1 MSYLA
6 LYRKYRPQ
14 TFEEVVG
21 QEYVTKILKNTIER
35 NMTSHAYLFSG
46 PRGTGKTTI
55 AKLIAK
61 LLNCENPIN
70 DKPCEKC
77 PSCTAFNEKNHPD
90 IIEMDAASNNGVDEI
105 REIRDKV
112 TLMPSIS
119 KYKVY
124 IIDEVHMLSIGAFN
138 ALLKT
143 LEEPPQHVIFILATT
158 ELYKVPATII
168 SRCQCF
174 NFEKISEEDIVKKLK
189 YIVEKENINVE
200 EEVLHLI
207 AKYSDGGLRDAI
219 NLLDKLVCCS
229 DNITVD
235 DFYEIKGIVKE
246 EELFDIVNA
255 LINGNTKDALRR
267 LDYLSKKGK
276 NLILFSTELIEYLK
290 NMLISNNTY
299 ELDKDKIF
307 EMIDILNNT
316 VNNMKNSSYQKVL
329 LEVAFLKI
337 ENLLGSIKKDEV
349 VEENV
354 QMKVEQQKP
363 KEKVKEDNK
372 DINKITL
379 QEKETEINKI
389 NKQTFD
395 INKIRINNALALA
408 NKNLLEDLKI
418 CWINLSDYLYNKEFG
433 SVVSFLIDGNVRVV
447 GEKDV
452 IISFKYDSTLEN
464 ALLNISKIESLL
476 YLIVNKNYK
485 VSFVLDDEWE
495 QIKNKFI
502 LDKKNGITYTYKEE
516 NMLEKPQESEKYDK
530 IESKEAPES
539 LKDAV
544 DLFGQDFVEIQ

>member
-21 QEYVTKILKNTIER
+21 QQYVTKVLKNTIDR

-61 LLNCENPIN
+61 LLNCESPIN
-70 DKPCEKC
+70 DIPCEKC
-77 PSCTAFNEKNHPD
+77 PSCIAFNEKNHPD

-189 YIVEKENINVE
+189 YIVEKENIKVE
-200 EEVLHLI
+200 EEVLNLI

-219 NLLDKLVCCS
+219 NLLDKLACCS
-229 DNITVD
+229 TNITID

-246 EELFDIVNA
+246 EELFDIVSA
-255 LINGNTKDALRR
+255 LVNGNTKEALEK
-267 LDYLSKKGK
+267 LDYLGKKGK
-276 NLILFSTELIEYLK
+276 NLILFATELIEYLK

-299 ELDKDKIF
+299 GLDKDKIF
-307 EMIDILNNT
+307 EMIDILNDT
-316 VNNMKNSSYQKVL
+316 VNNMKNSCYQKVL
-329 LEVAFLKI
+329 LEVAFLKV
-337 ENLLGSIKKDEV
+337 ENLLKNIEIVDNEEKAVKK
-349 VEENV
+349 EEL
-354 QMKVEQQKP
+354 QEKP
-363 KEKVKEDNK
+363 KEKQKED
-372 DINKITL
+372 INNNV
-379 QEKETEINKI
+379 EKENEIEANKSNEQI
-389 NKQTFD
+389 FE

-418 CWINLSDYLYNKEFG
+418 CWVNLSDYLYNKEFG

-464 ALLNISKIESLL
+464 ALLNISKIESLI

-485 VSFVLDDEWE
+485 VSVVLDDEWE

-516 NMLEKPQESEKYDK
+516 FVLEKTQENEKYDK

>member
-21 QEYVTKILKNTIER
+21 QQYVTKILKNTIDR

-61 LLNCENPIN
+61 LLNCESPIN
-70 DKPCEKC
+70 DIPCEKC
-77 PSCTAFNEKNHPD
+77 PSCIAFNEKNHPD

-189 YIVEKENINVE
+189 YIVEKENIKVE
-200 EEVLHLI
+200 EEVLNLI

-219 NLLDKLVCCS
+219 NLLDKLACCS
-229 DNITVD
+229 TNITID

-246 EELFDIVNA
+246 EELFDIVSA
-255 LINGNTKDALRR
+255 LVNGNTKEALEK
-267 LDYLSKKGK
+267 LDYLGKKGK
-276 NLILFSTELIEYLK
+276 NLILFATELIEYLK

-299 ELDKDKIF
+299 GLDKDKIF
-307 EMIDILNNT
+307 EMIDILNDT
-316 VNNMKNSSYQKVL
+316 VNNMKNSCYQKVL
-329 LEVAFLKI
+329 LEVAFLKV
-337 ENLLGSIKKDEV
+337 ENLLKNIEIVDNEEKAVKK
-349 VEENV
+349 EEL
-354 QMKVEQQKP
+354 QEKP
-363 KEKVKEDNK
+363 KEKQKED
-372 DINKITL
+372 INNNV
-379 QEKETEINKI
+379 EKENEIEANKSNEQI
-389 NKQTFD
+389 FE

-418 CWINLSDYLYNKEFG
+418 CWVNLSDYLYNKEFG

-464 ALLNISKIESLL
+464 ALLNISKIESLI

-485 VSFVLDDEWE
+485 VSVVLDDEWE

-516 NMLEKPQESEKYDK
+516 FMLEKIQENEKYDK

>member
-21 QEYVTKILKNTIER
+21 QQYVTKILKNTIDR

-61 LLNCENPIN
+61 LLNCESPIN
-70 DKPCEKC
+70 DIPCEKC
-77 PSCTAFNEKNHPD
+77 PSCIAFNEKNHPD

-189 YIVEKENINVE
+189 YIVEKENIKVE
-200 EEVLHLI
+200 EEVLKLI

-219 NLLDKLVCCS
+219 NLLDKLACCS
-229 DNITVD
+229 TNITID

-246 EELFDIVNA
+246 EELFDIVSA
-255 LINGNTKDALRR
+255 LVNGNTKEALEK
-267 LDYLSKKGK
+267 LDYLGKKGK
-276 NLILFSTELIEYLK
+276 NLILFATELIEYLK

-299 ELDKDKIF
+299 GLDKDKIF
-307 EMIDILNNT
+307 EMIDILNDT
-316 VNNMKNSSYQKVL
+316 VNNMKNSCYQKVL
-329 LEVAFLKI
+329 LEVAFLKV
-337 ENLLGSIKKDEV
+337 ENLLKNIEIVDNEEKAVKK
-349 VEENV
+349 EELQV
-354 QMKVEQQKP
+354 KP
-363 KEKVKEDNK
+363 KEKQKED
-372 DINKITL
+372 INNNV
-379 QEKETEINKI
+379 EKENEIEANKSNEQI
-389 NKQTFD
+389 FE

-418 CWINLSDYLYNKEFG
+418 CWVNLSDYLYNKEFG

-464 ALLNISKIESLL
+464 ALLNISKIESLI

-485 VSFVLDDEWE
+485 VSVVLDDEWE

-516 NMLEKPQESEKYDK
+516 FVLEKTQENEKYDK
-530 IESKEAPES
+530 IENKEAPES

>member
-21 QEYVTKILKNTIER
+21 QQYVTKILKNTIDR

-61 LLNCENPIN
+61 LLNCESPIN
-70 DKPCEKC
+70 DIPCEKC
-77 PSCTAFNEKNHPD
+77 PSCIAFNEKNHPD

-189 YIVEKENINVE
+189 YIVEKENIKVE
-200 EEVLHLI
+200 EEVLKLI

-219 NLLDKLVCCS
+219 NLLDKLACCS
-229 DNITVD
+229 TNITID

-246 EELFDIVNA
+246 EELFDIVSA
-255 LINGNTKDALRR
+255 LVNGNTKEALEK
-267 LDYLSKKGK
+267 LDYLGKKGK
-276 NLILFSTELIEYLK
+276 NLILFATELIEYLK

-299 ELDKDKIF
+299 GLDKDKIF
-307 EMIDILNNT
+307 EMIDILNDT
-316 VNNMKNSSYQKVL
+316 VNNMKNSCYQKVL
-329 LEVAFLKI
+329 LEVAFLKV
-337 ENLLGSIKKDEV
+337 ENLLKNIEIVDNEEKAVKK
-349 VEENV
+349 EEL
-354 QMKVEQQKP
+354 QEKP
-363 KEKVKEDNK
+363 KEKQKED
-372 DINKITL
+372 INNNV
-379 QEKETEINKI
+379 EKENEIEANKSNEQI
-389 NKQTFD
+389 FEL
-395 INKIRINNALALA
+395 NKIRINNALALA

-418 CWINLSDYLYNKEFG
+418 CWVNLSDYLYNKEFG

-464 ALLNISKIESLL
+464 ALLNISKIESLI

-485 VSFVLDDEWE
+485 VSVVLDDEWE

-516 NMLEKPQESEKYDK
+516 IVLEKTQENEKYDK
-530 IESKEAPES
+530 IENKEAPES

>member
-21 QEYVTKILKNTIER
+21 QQYVTKILKNTIDR

-61 LLNCENPIN
+61 LLNCESPIN
-70 DKPCEKC
+70 DIPCEKC
-77 PSCTAFNEKNHPD
+77 PSCIAFNEKNHPD

-189 YIVEKENINVE
+189 YIVEKENIKVE
-200 EEVLHLI
+200 EEVLNLI

-219 NLLDKLVCCS
+219 NLLDKLACCS
-229 DNITVD
+229 TNITID

-246 EELFDIVNA
+246 EELFDIVSA
-255 LINGNTKDALRR
+255 LVNGNTKGALEK
-267 LDYLSKKGK
+267 LDYLGKKGK
-276 NLILFSTELIEYLK
+276 NLILFATELIEYLK

-299 ELDKDKIF
+299 GLDKDKIF
-307 EMIDILNNT
+307 EMIDILNDT
-316 VNNMKNSSYQKVL
+316 VNNMKNSCYQKVL
-329 LEVAFLKI
+329 LEVAFLKV
-337 ENLLGSIKKDEV
+337 ENLLKNIEIVDNEEKAVKK
-349 VEENV
+349 EEL
-354 QMKVEQQKP
+354 QEKP
-363 KEKVKEDNK
+363 KEKQKED
-372 DINKITL
+372 INNNV
-379 QEKETEINKI
+379 EKENEIETNKSNEQI
-389 NKQTFD
+389 FE

-418 CWINLSDYLYNKEFG
+418 CWVNLSDYLYNKEFG

-464 ALLNISKIESLL
+464 ALLNISKIESLI

-485 VSFVLDDEWE
+485 VSVVLDDEWE

-516 NMLEKPQESEKYDK
+516 FVLEKTQENEKYDK

>member
-21 QEYVTKILKNTIER
+21 QQYVTKILKNTIDR

-61 LLNCENPIN
+61 LLNCESPIN
-70 DKPCEKC
+70 DIPCEKC
-77 PSCTAFNEKNHPD
+77 PSCIAFNEKNHPD

-189 YIVEKENINVE
+189 YIVEKENIKVE
-200 EEVLHLI
+200 EEVLNLI

-219 NLLDKLVCCS
+219 NLLDKLACCS
-229 DNITVD
+229 TNITID

-246 EELFDIVNA
+246 EELFDIVSA
-255 LINGNTKDALRR
+255 LVNGNTKEALEK
-267 LDYLSKKGK
+267 LDYLGKKGK
-276 NLILFSTELIEYLK
+276 NLILFATELIEYLK

-299 ELDKDKIF
+299 GLDKDKIF
-307 EMIDILNNT
+307 EMIDILNDT
-316 VNNMKNSSYQKVL
+316 VNNMKNSNYQKVL
-329 LEVAFLKI
+329 LEVAFLKV
-337 ENLLGSIKKDEV
+337 ENLLKNIEIVDNEEKAVKK
-349 VEENV
+349 EEL
-354 QMKVEQQKP
+354 QEKP
-363 KEKVKEDNK
+363 KEKQKED
-372 DINKITL
+372 INNNV
-379 QEKETEINKI
+379 EKENEIEANKSNEQI
-389 NKQTFD
+389 FE

-418 CWINLSDYLYNKEFG
+418 CWVNLSDYLYNKEFG

-464 ALLNISKIESLL
+464 ALLNISKIESLI

-485 VSFVLDDEWE
+485 VSVVLDDEWE

-516 NMLEKPQESEKYDK
+516 FMLEKIQENEKYDK

>member
-21 QEYVTKILKNTIER
+21 QQYVTKILKNTIDR

-61 LLNCENPIN
+61 LLNCESPIN
-70 DKPCEKC
+70 DIPCEKC
-77 PSCTAFNEKNHPD
+77 PSCIAFNEKNHPD

-189 YIVEKENINVE
+189 YIVEKENIKVE
-200 EEVLHLI
+200 EEVLKLI

-219 NLLDKLVCCS
+219 NLLDKLACCS
-229 DNITVD
+229 TNITID

-246 EELFDIVNA
+246 EELFDIVSA
-255 LINGNTKDALRR
+255 LVNGNTKEALEK
-267 LDYLSKKGK
+267 LDYLGKKGK
-276 NLILFSTELIEYLK
+276 NLILFATELIEYLK

-299 ELDKDKIF
+299 GLDKDKIF
-307 EMIDILNNT
+307 EMIDILNDT
-316 VNNMKNSSYQKVL
+316 VNNMKNSCYQKVL
-329 LEVAFLKI
+329 LEVAFLKV
-337 ENLLGSIKKDEV
+337 ENLLKNIEIVDNEEKAVKK
-349 VEENV
+349 EEL
-354 QMKVEQQKP
+354 QEKP
-363 KEKVKEDNK
+363 KEKQKED
-372 DINKITL
+372 INNNV
-379 QEKETEINKI
+379 EKENEIEANKSNEQI
-389 NKQTFD
+389 FE

-418 CWINLSDYLYNKEFG
+418 CWVNLSDYLYNKEFG

-464 ALLNISKIESLL
+464 ALLNISKIESLI

-485 VSFVLDDEWE
+485 VSVVLDDEWE

-502 LDKKNGITYTYKEE
+502 LDKKNGITYTYREE
-516 NMLEKPQESEKYDK
+516 IVLEKTQENEKYDK
-530 IESKEAPES
+530 IENKEAPES

>member
-21 QEYVTKILKNTIER
+21 QQYVTKILKNTIDR

-61 LLNCENPIN
+61 LLNCESPIN
-70 DKPCEKC
+70 DIPCEKC
-77 PSCTAFNEKNHPD
+77 PSCIAFNEKNHPD

-189 YIVEKENINVE
+189 YIVEKENIKVE
-200 EEVLHLI
+200 EEVLNLI

-219 NLLDKLVCCS
+219 NLLDKLACCS
-229 DNITVD
+229 TNITID

-246 EELFDIVNA
+246 EELFDIVSA
-255 LINGNTKDALRR
+255 LVNGNTKEALEK
-267 LDYLSKKGK
+267 LDYLGKKGK
-276 NLILFSTELIEYLK
+276 NLILFATELIEYLK

-299 ELDKDKIF
+299 GLDKDKIF
-307 EMIDILNNT
+307 EMIDILNDT
-316 VNNMKNSSYQKVL
+316 VNNMKNSCYQKVL
-329 LEVAFLKI
+329 LEVAFLKV
-337 ENLLGSIKKDEV
+337 ENLLKNIEIVDNEEKAVKK
-349 VEENV
+349 EEL
-354 QMKVEQQKP
+354 QEKP
-363 KEKVKEDNK
+363 KEKQKED
-372 DINKITL
+372 INNNV
-379 QEKETEINKI
+379 EKENEIEANKSNEQI
-389 NKQTFD
+389 FE

-418 CWINLSDYLYNKEFG
+418 CWVNLSDYLYNKEFG

-464 ALLNISKIESLL
+464 ALLNISKIESLI

-485 VSFVLDDEWE
+485 VSVVLDDEWE

-502 LDKKNGITYTYKEE
+502 LDKKNGITYTYKKEFV
-516 NMLEKPQESEKYDK
+516 LEKTQENEKYDK

>member
-21 QEYVTKILKNTIER
+21 QQYVTKILKNTIDR

-61 LLNCENPIN
+61 LLNCESPIN
-70 DKPCEKC
+70 DIPCEKC
-77 PSCTAFNEKNHPD
+77 PSCIAFNEKNHPD

-189 YIVEKENINVE
+189 YIVEKENIKVE
-200 EEVLHLI
+200 EKVLNLI

-219 NLLDKLVCCS
+219 NLLDKLACCS
-229 DNITVD
+229 TNITID

-246 EELFDIVNA
+246 EELFDIVSA
-255 LINGNTKDALRR
+255 LVNGNTKEALEK
-267 LDYLSKKGK
+267 LDYLGKKGK
-276 NLILFSTELIEYLK
+276 NLILFATELIEYLK

-299 ELDKDKIF
+299 GLDKDKIF
-307 EMIDILNNT
+307 EMIDILNDT
-316 VNNMKNSSYQKVL
+316 VNNMKNSCYQKVL
-329 LEVAFLKI
+329 LEVAFLKV
-337 ENLLGSIKKDEV
+337 ENLLKNIEIVDNEEKAVKKDELQ
-349 VEENV
+349 E
-354 QMKVEQQKP
+354 KP
-363 KEKVKEDNK
+363 KEKQKED
-372 DINKITL
+372 INNNV
-379 QEKETEINKI
+379 EKENEIETNKSNEQI
-389 NKQTFD
+389 FE

-418 CWINLSDYLYNKEFG
+418 CWVNLSDYLYNKEFG

-464 ALLNISKIESLL
+464 ALLNISKIESLI

-485 VSFVLDDEWE
+485 VSVVLDDEWE

-516 NMLEKPQESEKYDK
+516 FVLEKTQENEKYDK

>member
-21 QEYVTKILKNTIER
+21 QQYVTKILKNTIDR

-61 LLNCENPIN
+61 LLNCESPIN
-70 DKPCEKC
+70 DIPCEKC
-77 PSCTAFNEKNHPD
+77 PSCIAFNEKNHPD

-189 YIVEKENINVE
+189 YIVEKENIKVE
-200 EEVLHLI
+200 EEVLNLI

-219 NLLDKLVCCS
+219 NLLDKLACCS
-229 DNITVD
+229 TNITID

-246 EELFDIVNA
+246 EELFDIVSA
-255 LINGNTKDALRR
+255 LVNDNTKGALEK
-267 LDYLSKKGK
+267 LDYLGKKGK
-276 NLILFSTELIEYLK
+276 NLILFATELIEYLK

-299 ELDKDKIF
+299 GLDKDKIF
-307 EMIDILNNT
+307 EMIDILNDT
-316 VNNMKNSSYQKVL
+316 VNNMKNSCYQKVL
-329 LEVAFLKI
+329 LEVAFLKV
-337 ENLLGSIKKDEV
+337 ENLLKNIEIVDNEEKAVKK
-349 VEENV
+349 EEL
-354 QMKVEQQKP
+354 QEKP
-363 KEKVKEDNK
+363 KEKQKED
-372 DINKITL
+372 INNNV
-379 QEKETEINKI
+379 EKENEIEANKNNEQI
-389 NKQTFD
+389 FE

-418 CWINLSDYLYNKEFG
+418 CWVNLSDYLYNKEFG

-464 ALLNISKIESLL
+464 ALLNISKIESLI

-485 VSFVLDDEWE
+485 VSVVLDDEWE

-516 NMLEKPQESEKYDK
+516 FVLEKTQENEKYDK

>member
-21 QEYVTKILKNTIER
+21 QQYVTKILKNTIDR

-61 LLNCENPIN
+61 LLNCESPIN
-70 DKPCEKC
+70 DIPCEKC
-77 PSCTAFNEKNHPD
+77 PSCIAFNEKNHPD

-158 ELYKVPATII
+158 ELYKVPATIV

-189 YIVEKENINVE
+189 YIVEKENINIE

-219 NLLDKLVCCS
+219 NLLDKLACCS
-229 DNITVD
+229 TNITID

-246 EELFDIVNA
+246 EELFDIVSA
-255 LINGNTKDALRR
+255 LVNGNTKEALEK
-267 LDYLSKKGK
+267 LDYLGKKGK
-276 NLILFSTELIEYLK
+276 NLILFATELIEYLK

-299 ELDKDKIF
+299 GLDKDKIF
-307 EMIDILNNT
+307 EMIDILNDT

-329 LEVAFLKI
+329 LEVAFLKV
-337 ENLLGSIKKDEV
+337 ENLLKNIEMVDNGEKTVKK
-349 VEENV
+349 EEL
-354 QMKVEQQKP
+354 QEKP
-363 KEKVKEDNK
+363 KEKQKEDINNNVEK
-372 DINKITL
+372 ENEIETNKINE
-379 QEKETEINKI
+379 QIFEINKV
-389 NKQTFD
+389 
-395 INKIRINNALALA
+395 RINNALALA

-418 CWINLSDYLYNKEFG
+418 CWVNLSDYLYNKEFG

-464 ALLNISKIESLL
+464 ALLNISKIESLI

-485 VSFVLDDEWE
+485 VSVVLDDEWE

-516 NMLEKPQESEKYDK
+516 FVLEKTQENEKYDK

-544 DLFGQDFVEIQ
+544 DLFGQEFVEIQ

>member
-21 QEYVTKILKNTIER
+21 QQYVTKILKNTIDR

-61 LLNCENPIN
+61 LLNCESPIN
-70 DKPCEKC
+70 DIPCEKC
-77 PSCTAFNEKNHPD
+77 PSCIAFNEKNHPD

-189 YIVEKENINVE
+189 YIVEKENIKVE
-200 EEVLHLI
+200 EEVLNLI

-229 DNITVD
+229 TNITID

-246 EELFDIVNA
+246 EELFDIVSA
-255 LINGNTKDALRR
+255 LVNGNTKEALEK
-267 LDYLSKKGK
+267 LDYLGKKGK
-276 NLILFSTELIEYLK
+276 NLILFATELIEYLK

-299 ELDKDKIF
+299 GLDKDKIF
-307 EMIDILNNT
+307 EMIDILNDT
-316 VNNMKNSSYQKVL
+316 VNNMKNSCYQKVL
-329 LEVAFLKI
+329 LEVAFLKV
-337 ENLLGSIKKDEV
+337 ENLLKNIEIVDNEEKAVKK
-349 VEENV
+349 EEL
-354 QMKVEQQKP
+354 QEKP
-363 KEKVKEDNK
+363 KEKQKED
-372 DINKITL
+372 INNNV
-379 QEKETEINKI
+379 EKENEIEANKSNEQI
-389 NKQTFD
+389 FE

-418 CWINLSDYLYNKEFG
+418 CWVNLSDYLYNKEFG

-464 ALLNISKIESLL
+464 ALLNISKIESLI

-485 VSFVLDDEWE
+485 VSVVLDDEWE

-516 NMLEKPQESEKYDK
+516 FVLEKTQENEKYDK
-530 IESKEAPES
+530 IENKEAPES

>member
-21 QEYVTKILKNTIER
+21 QQYVTKILKNTIDR

-61 LLNCENPIN
+61 LLNCESPIN
-70 DKPCEKC
+70 DIPCEKC
-77 PSCTAFNEKNHPD
+77 PSCIAFNEKNHPD

-189 YIVEKENINVE
+189 YIVEKENIKVE
-200 EEVLHLI
+200 EEVLNLI

-219 NLLDKLVCCS
+219 NLLDKLTCCS
-229 DNITVD
+229 TNITID

-246 EELFDIVNA
+246 EELFDIVSA
-255 LINGNTKDALRR
+255 LVNGNTKEALEK
-267 LDYLSKKGK
+267 LDYLGKKGK
-276 NLILFSTELIEYLK
+276 NLILFATELIEYLK

-299 ELDKDKIF
+299 GLDKDKIF
-307 EMIDILNNT
+307 EMIDILNDT
-316 VNNMKNSSYQKVL
+316 VNNMKNSCYQKVL
-329 LEVAFLKI
+329 LEVAFLKV
-337 ENLLGSIKKDEV
+337 ENLLKNIEIVDNEEKAVKKEKLQ
-349 VEENV
+349 E
-354 QMKVEQQKP
+354 KP
-363 KEKVKEDNK
+363 KEKQKED
-372 DINKITL
+372 INNNV
-379 QEKETEINKI
+379 EKENEIEANKSNEQI
-389 NKQTFD
+389 FE

-418 CWINLSDYLYNKEFG
+418 CWVNLSDYLYNKEFG

-464 ALLNISKIESLL
+464 ALLNISKIESLI

-485 VSFVLDDEWE
+485 VSVVLDDEWE

-516 NMLEKPQESEKYDK
+516 FVLEKTQENEKYDK

>member
-21 QEYVTKILKNTIER
+21 QQYVTKILKNTIDR

-61 LLNCENPIN
+61 LLNCESPIN
-70 DKPCEKC
+70 DIPCEKC
-77 PSCTAFNEKNHPD
+77 PSCIAFNEKNHPD

-189 YIVEKENINVE
+189 YIVEKENIKVE
-200 EEVLHLI
+200 EEVLNLI

-219 NLLDKLVCCS
+219 NLLDKLACCS
-229 DNITVD
+229 TNITID
-235 DFYEIKGIVKE
+235 DFYEIKGTVKE
-246 EELFDIVNA
+246 EELFDIVSA
-255 LINGNTKDALRR
+255 LVNGNIKEALEK
-267 LDYLSKKGK
+267 LDYLGKKGK
-276 NLILFSTELIEYLK
+276 NLILFATELIEYLK

-299 ELDKDKIF
+299 GLDKDKIF
-307 EMIDILNNT
+307 EMIDILNDT
-316 VNNMKNSSYQKVL
+316 VNNMKNSCYQKVL
-329 LEVAFLKI
+329 LEVAFLKV
-337 ENLLGSIKKDEV
+337 ENLLKNIEIVDNEEKAVKK
-349 VEENV
+349 EEL
-354 QMKVEQQKP
+354 QEKP
-363 KEKVKEDNK
+363 KEKQKED
-372 DINKITL
+372 INNNV
-379 QEKETEINKI
+379 EKENEIEANKSNEQI
-389 NKQTFD
+389 FE

-418 CWINLSDYLYNKEFG
+418 CWVNLSDYLYNKEFG

-452 IISFKYDSTLEN
+452 IISFKYDSTLGN
-464 ALLNISKIESLL
+464 ALLNISKIESLI

-485 VSFVLDDEWE
+485 VSVVLDDEWE

-516 NMLEKPQESEKYDK
+516 FMLEKTQENEKYDK

>member
-21 QEYVTKILKNTIER
+21 QQYVTKILKNTIDR

-61 LLNCENPIN
+61 LLNCESPIN
-70 DKPCEKC
+70 DIPCEKC
-77 PSCTAFNEKNHPD
+77 PSCIAFNEKNHPD

-189 YIVEKENINVE
+189 YIVEKENIKVE
-200 EEVLHLI
+200 EEVLNLI

-219 NLLDKLVCCS
+219 NLLDKLACCS
-229 DNITVD
+229 TNITID

-246 EELFDIVNA
+246 EELFDIVSA
-255 LINGNTKDALRR
+255 LVNDNTKEALEK
-267 LDYLSKKGK
+267 LDYLGKKGK
-276 NLILFSTELIEYLK
+276 NLILFATELIEYLK

-299 ELDKDKIF
+299 GLDKDKIF
-307 EMIDILNNT
+307 EMIDILNDT
-316 VNNMKNSSYQKVL
+316 VNNMKNSCYQKVL
-329 LEVAFLKI
+329 LEVAFLKV
-337 ENLLGSIKKDEV
+337 ENLLKNIEIVDNEEKAVKKDELQ
-349 VEENV
+349 E
-354 QMKVEQQKP
+354 KP
-363 KEKVKEDNK
+363 KEKQKED
-372 DINKITL
+372 INNNV
-379 QEKETEINKI
+379 EKENEIEANKSNEQI
-389 NKQTFD
+389 FE

-418 CWINLSDYLYNKEFG
+418 CWVNLSDYLYNKEFG

-464 ALLNISKIESLL
+464 ALLNISKIESLI

-485 VSFVLDDEWE
+485 VSVVLDDEWE

-516 NMLEKPQESEKYDK
+516 FVLEKTQENEKYDK

>member
-21 QEYVTKILKNTIER
+21 QQYVTKILKNTIDR

-61 LLNCENPIN
+61 LLNCENPMN
-70 DKPCEKC
+70 DIPCEKC
-77 PSCTAFNEKNHPD
+77 PSCIAFNEKNHPD

-158 ELYKVPATII
+158 ELYKVPATIV

-189 YIVEKENINVE
+189 YIVEKENIKVE
-200 EEVLHLI
+200 EEVLNLI

-219 NLLDKLVCCS
+219 NLLDKLACCS
-229 DNITVD
+229 TNITID

-246 EELFDIVNA
+246 EELFDIVSA
-255 LINGNTKDALRR
+255 LVNGNTKEALEK
-267 LDYLSKKGK
+267 LDYLGKKGK
-276 NLILFSTELIEYLK
+276 NLILFATELIEYLK

-299 ELDKDKIF
+299 GLDKDKIF
-307 EMIDILNNT
+307 EMIDILNDT

-329 LEVAFLKI
+329 LEVAFLKV
-337 ENLLGSIKKDEV
+337 ENLLKNIEIVDNGEKTVKK
-349 VEENV
+349 EEL
-354 QMKVEQQKP
+354 QEKP
-363 KEKVKEDNK
+363 KEKQKED
-372 DINKITL
+372 INNSV
-379 QEKETEINKI
+379 EKENEIETNKI
-389 NKQTFD
+389 NEQIFE

-418 CWINLSDYLYNKEFG
+418 CWVNLSDYLYNKEFG

-464 ALLNISKIESLL
+464 ALLNISKIESLI

-485 VSFVLDDEWE
+485 VSVVLDDEWE

-516 NMLEKPQESEKYDK
+516 FVLEKTQENEKYDK
-530 IESKEAPES
+530 IESKEAQES

>member
-21 QEYVTKILKNTIER
+21 QQYVTKILKNTIDR

-61 LLNCENPIN
+61 LLNCESPIN
-70 DKPCEKC
+70 DIPCEKC
-77 PSCTAFNEKNHPD
+77 PSCIAFNEKNHPD

-143 LEEPPQHVIFILATT
+143 LEEPPQHVVFILATT

-189 YIVEKENINVE
+189 YIIEKENIKVE
-200 EEVLHLI
+200 EEVLKLI

-219 NLLDKLVCCS
+219 NLLDKLACCS
-229 DNITVD
+229 TNITID

-246 EELFDIVNA
+246 EELFDIVSA
-255 LINGNTKDALRR
+255 LVNGNTKEALEK
-267 LDYLSKKGK
+267 LDYLGKKGK
-276 NLILFSTELIEYLK
+276 NLILFATELIEYLK

-299 ELDKDKIF
+299 GLDKDKIF
-307 EMIDILNNT
+307 EMIDILNDT
-316 VNNMKNSSYQKVL
+316 VNNMKNSCYQKVL
-329 LEVAFLKI
+329 LEVAFLKV
-337 ENLLGSIKKDEV
+337 ENLLKNIEIVDNEEKAVKK
-349 VEENV
+349 EEL
-354 QMKVEQQKP
+354 QEKP
-363 KEKVKEDNK
+363 KEKQKED
-372 DINKITL
+372 INNNV
-379 QEKETEINKI
+379 EKENEIEANKSNEQI
-389 NKQTFD
+389 FE

-418 CWINLSDYLYNKEFG
+418 CWVNLSDYLYNKEFG

-464 ALLNISKIESLL
+464 ALLNISKIESLI

-485 VSFVLDDEWE
+485 VSVVLDDEWE

-516 NMLEKPQESEKYDK
+516 FVLEKTQENEKYDK

>member
-21 QEYVTKILKNTIER
+21 QQYVTKILKNTIDR

-61 LLNCENPIN
+61 LLNCESPIN
-70 DKPCEKC
+70 DIPCEKC
-77 PSCTAFNEKNHPD
+77 PSCIAFNEKNHPD

-189 YIVEKENINVE
+189 YIVEKENIKVE
-200 EEVLHLI
+200 EEVLKLI

-219 NLLDKLVCCS
+219 NLLDKLACCS
-229 DNITVD
+229 TNITID

-246 EELFDIVNA
+246 EELFDIVSA
-255 LINGNTKDALRR
+255 LVNGNTKEALEK
-267 LDYLSKKGK
+267 LDYLGKKGK
-276 NLILFSTELIEYLK
+276 NLILFATELIEYLK

-299 ELDKDKIF
+299 GLDKDKIF
-307 EMIDILNNT
+307 EMIDILNDT
-316 VNNMKNSSYQKVL
+316 VNNMKNSCYQKVL
-329 LEVAFLKI
+329 LEVAFLKV
-337 ENLLGSIKKDEV
+337 ENLLKNIEIVDNEEKAVKK
-349 VEENV
+349 EEL
-354 QMKVEQQKP
+354 QEKP
-363 KEKVKEDNK
+363 KEKQKED
-372 DINKITL
+372 INNNV
-379 QEKETEINKI
+379 EKENEIEANKSNEQI
-389 NKQTFD
+389 FE

-418 CWINLSDYLYNKEFG
+418 CWVNLSDYLYNKEFG

-464 ALLNISKIESLL
+464 ALLNISKIESLI

-485 VSFVLDDEWE
+485 VSVVLDDEWE

-516 NMLEKPQESEKYDK
+516 IVLEKTQENEKYDK
-530 IESKEAPES
+530 IENKEAPES

>member
-21 QEYVTKILKNTIER
+21 QQYVTKILKNTIDR

-61 LLNCENPIN
+61 LLNCESPIN
-70 DKPCEKC
+70 DIPCEKC
-77 PSCTAFNEKNHPD
+77 PSCIAFNEKNHPD

-189 YIVEKENINVE
+189 YIVEKENIKVE
-200 EEVLHLI
+200 EEVLNLI

-219 NLLDKLVCCS
+219 NLLDKLACCS
-229 DNITVD
+229 TNITID

-246 EELFDIVNA
+246 EELFDIVSA
-255 LINGNTKDALRR
+255 LVNGNTKEALEK
-267 LDYLSKKGK
+267 LDYLGKKGK
-276 NLILFSTELIEYLK
+276 NLILFATELIEYLK

-299 ELDKDKIF
+299 GLDKDKIF
-307 EMIDILNNT
+307 EMIDILNDT
-316 VNNMKNSSYQKVL
+316 VNNMKNSCYQKVL
-329 LEVAFLKI
+329 LEVAFLKV
-337 ENLLGSIKKDEV
+337 ENLLKNIEIVDNEEKAVKK
-349 VEENV
+349 EEL
-354 QMKVEQQKP
+354 QEKP
-363 KEKVKEDNK
+363 KEKQKED
-372 DINKITL
+372 INNNV
-379 QEKETEINKI
+379 EKENEIEANKSNEQI
-389 NKQTFD
+389 FE

-418 CWINLSDYLYNKEFG
+418 CWVNLSDYLYNKEFG

-464 ALLNISKIESLL
+464 ALLNISKIESLI

-485 VSFVLDDEWE
+485 VSVVLDDEWE

-516 NMLEKPQESEKYDK
+516 FVLEKTQENEKYDK

-539 LKDAV
+539 LKDAI

>member
-21 QEYVTKILKNTIER
+21 QQYVTKILKNTIDR

-61 LLNCENPIN
+61 LLNCESPIY
-70 DKPCEKC
+70 DIPCEKC
-77 PSCTAFNEKNHPD
+77 PSCIAFNEKNHPD

-189 YIVEKENINVE
+189 YIVEKENIKVE
-200 EEVLHLI
+200 EEVLKLI

-219 NLLDKLVCCS
+219 NLLDKLACCS
-229 DNITVD
+229 TNITID

-246 EELFDIVNA
+246 EELFDIVSA
-255 LINGNTKDALRR
+255 LVNGNTKEALEK
-267 LDYLSKKGK
+267 LDYLGKKGK
-276 NLILFSTELIEYLK
+276 NLILFATELIEYLK

-299 ELDKDKIF
+299 GLDKDKIF
-307 EMIDILNNT
+307 EMIDILNDT
-316 VNNMKNSSYQKVL
+316 VNNMKNSCYQKVL
-329 LEVAFLKI
+329 LEVAFLKV
-337 ENLLGSIKKDEV
+337 ENLLKNIEIVDNEEKAVKK
-349 VEENV
+349 EEL
-354 QMKVEQQKP
+354 QEKP
-363 KEKVKEDNK
+363 KEKQKED
-372 DINKITL
+372 INNNV
-379 QEKETEINKI
+379 EKENEIEANKSNEQI
-389 NKQTFD
+389 FE

-418 CWINLSDYLYNKEFG
+418 CWVNLSDYLYNKEFG

-464 ALLNISKIESLL
+464 ALLNISKIESLI

-485 VSFVLDDEWE
+485 VSVVLDDEWE

-516 NMLEKPQESEKYDK
+516 IVLEKTQENEKYDK
-530 IESKEAPES
+530 IENTEVPES
-539 LKDAV
+539 LKYAV

>member
-21 QEYVTKILKNTIER
+21 QQYVTKILKNTIDR

-61 LLNCENPIN
+61 LLNCESPIN
-70 DKPCEKC
+70 DIPCEKC
-77 PSCTAFNEKNHPD
+77 PSCIAFNEKNHPD

-189 YIVEKENINVE
+189 YIVEKENIKVE
-200 EEVLHLI
+200 EEVLNLI

-219 NLLDKLVCCS
+219 NLLDKLACCS
-229 DNITVD
+229 TNITID

-246 EELFDIVNA
+246 EELFDIVSA
-255 LINGNTKDALRR
+255 LVNGNTKEALEK
-267 LDYLSKKGK
+267 LDYLGKKGK
-276 NLILFSTELIEYLK
+276 NLILFATELIEYLK

-299 ELDKDKIF
+299 GLDKDKIF
-307 EMIDILNNT
+307 EMIDILNDT
-316 VNNMKNSSYQKVL
+316 VNNMKNSCYQKVL
-329 LEVAFLKI
+329 LEVAFLKV
-337 ENLLGSIKKDEV
+337 ENLLKNIEIVDNEEKTVKKEKLQ
-349 VEENV
+349 E
-354 QMKVEQQKP
+354 KP
-363 KEKVKEDNK
+363 KEKQKED
-372 DINKITL
+372 INNNV
-379 QEKETEINKI
+379 EKENEIEANKSNEQI
-389 NKQTFD
+389 FE

-418 CWINLSDYLYNKEFG
+418 CWVNLSDYLYNKEFG

-464 ALLNISKIESLL
+464 ALLNISKIESLI

-485 VSFVLDDEWE
+485 VSVVLDDEWE

-516 NMLEKPQESEKYDK
+516 FVLEKTQENEKYDK

>member
-21 QEYVTKILKNTIER
+21 QQYVTKILKNTIDR

-70 DKPCEKC
+70 DIPCEKC
-77 PSCTAFNEKNHPD
+77 PSCIAFNEKNHPD

-189 YIVEKENINVE
+189 YIVEKENIKVE
-200 EEVLHLI
+200 EEVLNLI

-219 NLLDKLVCCS
+219 NLLDKLACCS
-229 DNITVD
+229 TNITID

-246 EELFDIVNA
+246 EELFDIVSA
-255 LINGNTKDALRR
+255 LVNGNTKEVLEK
-267 LDYLSKKGK
+267 LDYLGKKGK
-276 NLILFSTELIEYLK
+276 NLILFATELIEYLK

-299 ELDKDKIF
+299 GLDKDKIF
-307 EMIDILNNT
+307 EMIDILNDT
-316 VNNMKNSSYQKVL
+316 VNNMKNSCYQKVL
-329 LEVAFLKI
+329 LEVAFLKV
-337 ENLLGSIKKDEV
+337 ENLLKNIEIVDNEEKAVKK
-349 VEENV
+349 EEL
-354 QMKVEQQKP
+354 QEKP
-363 KEKVKEDNK
+363 KEKQKED
-372 DINKITL
+372 INNNV
-379 QEKETEINKI
+379 EKENEIEANKSNEQI
-389 NKQTFD
+389 FE

-418 CWINLSDYLYNKEFG
+418 CWVNLSDYLYNKEFG

-464 ALLNISKIESLL
+464 ALLNISKIESLI

-485 VSFVLDDEWE
+485 VSVVLDDEWE

-516 NMLEKPQESEKYDK
+516 FVLEKTQENEKYDK

>member
-21 QEYVTKILKNTIER
+21 QQYVTKILKNTIDR

-61 LLNCENPIN
+61 LLNCESPIN
-70 DKPCEKC
+70 DIPCEKC
-77 PSCTAFNEKNHPD
+77 PSCIAFNEKNHPD

-189 YIVEKENINVE
+189 YIVEKENIKVE
-200 EEVLHLI
+200 EEVLKLI

-219 NLLDKLVCCS
+219 NLLDKLACCS
-229 DNITVD
+229 TNITID

-246 EELFDIVNA
+246 EELFDIVSA
-255 LINGNTKDALRR
+255 LVNGNTKEALEK
-267 LDYLSKKGK
+267 LDYLGKKGK
-276 NLILFSTELIEYLK
+276 NLILFATELIEYLK

-299 ELDKDKIF
+299 GLDKDKIF
-307 EMIDILNNT
+307 EMIDILNDT
-316 VNNMKNSSYQKVL
+316 INNMKNSCYQKVL
-329 LEVAFLKI
+329 LEVAFLKV
-337 ENLLGSIKKDEV
+337 ENLLKNIEIVDNEEKAVKK
-349 VEENV
+349 EEL
-354 QMKVEQQKP
+354 QEKP
-363 KEKVKEDNK
+363 KEKQKED
-372 DINKITL
+372 INNNV
-379 QEKETEINKI
+379 EKENEIEANKSNEQI
-389 NKQTFD
+389 FE

-418 CWINLSDYLYNKEFG
+418 CWVNLSDYLYNKEFG

-464 ALLNISKIESLL
+464 ALLNISKIESLI

-485 VSFVLDDEWE
+485 VSVVLDDEWE

-516 NMLEKPQESEKYDK
+516 FVLEKTQENEKYDK

>member
-1 MSYLA
+1 MNYLA

-21 QEYVTKILKNTIER
+21 QQYVTKILKNTIDR

-61 LLNCENPIN
+61 LLNCESPIN
-70 DKPCEKC
+70 DIPCEKC
-77 PSCTAFNEKNHPD
+77 PSCIAFNEKNHPD

-189 YIVEKENINVE
+189 YIVEKENIKVE
-200 EEVLHLI
+200 EEVLNLI

-219 NLLDKLVCCS
+219 NLLDKLACCS
-229 DNITVD
+229 TNITID

-246 EELFDIVNA
+246 EELYDIVSA
-255 LINGNTKDALRR
+255 LVNGNTKEALEK
-267 LDYLSKKGK
+267 LDYLGKKGK
-276 NLILFSTELIEYLK
+276 NLILFATELIEYLK

-299 ELDKDKIF
+299 GLDKDKIF
-307 EMIDILNNT
+307 EMIDILNDT

-329 LEVAFLKI
+329 LEVAFLKV
-337 ENLLGSIKKDEV
+337 ENLLKNIEMVDNVEKAVKK
-349 VEENV
+349 EEL
-354 QMKVEQQKP
+354 QEKP
-363 KEKVKEDNK
+363 KEKQKEN
-372 DINKITL
+372 INNNV
-379 QEKETEINKI
+379 EKENEIEANKSNEQI
-389 NKQTFD
+389 FE

-418 CWINLSDYLYNKEFG
+418 CWVNLSDYLYNKEFG

-452 IISFKYDSTLEN
+452 IISFKYASTLEK
-464 ALLNISKIESLL
+464 ALLNISKIESLI

-485 VSFVLDDEWE
+485 VSVVLDDEWE

-516 NMLEKPQESEKYDK
+516 FELEKTQENEKYDK

>member
-21 QEYVTKILKNTIER
+21 QQYVTKILKNTIDR

-61 LLNCENPIN
+61 LLNCESPIN
-70 DKPCEKC
+70 DIPCEKC
-77 PSCTAFNEKNHPD
+77 PSCIAFNEKNHPD

-189 YIVEKENINVE
+189 YIVEKENIKVE
-200 EEVLHLI
+200 EEVLNLI

-219 NLLDKLVCCS
+219 NLLDKLACCS
-229 DNITVD
+229 TNITID

-246 EELFDIVNA
+246 EELFDIVSA
-255 LINGNTKDALRR
+255 LVNGNTKEALEK
-267 LDYLSKKGK
+267 LDYLGKKGK
-276 NLILFSTELIEYLK
+276 NLILFATELIEYLK

-299 ELDKDKIF
+299 GLDKDKIF
-307 EMIDILNNT
+307 EMIDILNDT
-316 VNNMKNSSYQKVL
+316 VNNMKNSCYQKVL
-329 LEVAFLKI
+329 LEVAFLKV
-337 ENLLGSIKKDEV
+337 ENLLKNIEIVDNEEKAVKK
-349 VEENV
+349 EEL
-354 QMKVEQQKP
+354 QEKP
-363 KEKVKEDNK
+363 KEKQKED
-372 DINKITL
+372 INNNV
-379 QEKETEINKI
+379 EKENEIEANKSNEQI
-389 NKQTFD
+389 FE

-418 CWINLSDYLYNKEFG
+418 CWANLSDYLYNKEFG

-464 ALLNISKIESLL
+464 ALLNISKIESLI

-485 VSFVLDDEWE
+485 VSVVLDDEWE

-516 NMLEKPQESEKYDK
+516 FVLEKTQENEKYDK

>member
-21 QEYVTKILKNTIER
+21 QQYVTKILKNTIDR

-61 LLNCENPIN
+61 LLNCESPIN
-70 DKPCEKC
+70 DIPCEKC
-77 PSCTAFNEKNHPD
+77 PSCIAFNEKNHPD

-189 YIVEKENINVE
+189 YIVEKENIKVE
-200 EEVLHLI
+200 EEVLNLI

-219 NLLDKLVCCS
+219 NLLDKLACCS
-229 DNITVD
+229 TNITID

-246 EELFDIVNA
+246 EELFDIVSA
-255 LINGNTKDALRR
+255 LVNGNTKEALEK
-267 LDYLSKKGK
+267 LDYLGKKGK
-276 NLILFSTELIEYLK
+276 NLILFATELIEYLK

-299 ELDKDKIF
+299 GLDKDKIF
-307 EMIDILNNT
+307 EMIDILNDT
-316 VNNMKNSSYQKVL
+316 VNNMKNSCYQKVL
-329 LEVAFLKI
+329 LEVAFLKV
-337 ENLLGSIKKDEV
+337 ENLLKNIEIVDNEEKAVKKDELQ
-349 VEENV
+349 E
-354 QMKVEQQKP
+354 KP
-363 KEKVKEDNK
+363 KEKQKED
-372 DINKITL
+372 INNNV
-379 QEKETEINKI
+379 EKENEIEPNKSNEQI
-389 NKQTFD
+389 FE

-418 CWINLSDYLYNKEFG
+418 CWVNLSDYLYNKEFG

-464 ALLNISKIESLL
+464 ALLNISKIESLI

-485 VSFVLDDEWE
+485 VSVVLDDEWE

-516 NMLEKPQESEKYDK
+516 FVLEKTQENEKYDK

>member
-21 QEYVTKILKNTIER
+21 QQYVTKILKNTIDR

-61 LLNCENPIN
+61 LLNCESPIN
-70 DKPCEKC
+70 DIPCEKC
-77 PSCTAFNEKNHPD
+77 PSCIAFNEKNHPD

-158 ELYKVPATII
+158 ELYKVPATIV

-189 YIVEKENINVE
+189 YIVEKENINIE

-219 NLLDKLVCCS
+219 NLLDKLACCS
-229 DNITVD
+229 TNITID

-255 LINGNTKDALRR
+255 LVNVNTKEALAK
-267 LDYLSKKGK
+267 LDYLGKKGK
-276 NLILFSTELIEYLK
+276 NLILFATELIEYLK

-299 ELDKDKIF
+299 GLDKDKIF
-307 EMIDILNNT
+307 EMIDILNDT

-329 LEVAFLKI
+329 LEVAFLKV
-337 ENLLGSIKKDEV
+337 ENLLKNIEIVDNGEKTVKK
-349 VEENV
+349 EEL
-354 QMKVEQQKP
+354 QEKP
-363 KEKVKEDNK
+363 KEKQKED
-372 DINKITL
+372 INNSV
-379 QEKETEINKI
+379 EKENEIETNKI
-389 NKQTFD
+389 NEQIFE

-418 CWINLSDYLYNKEFG
+418 CWVNLSDYLYNKEFG

-464 ALLNISKIESLL
+464 ALLNISKIESLI

-485 VSFVLDDEWE
+485 VSVVLDDEWE

-516 NMLEKPQESEKYDK
+516 FMLEKTQENEKYDK

>member
-21 QEYVTKILKNTIER
+21 QQYVTKILKNTIDR

-61 LLNCENPIN
+61 LLNCESPIN
-70 DKPCEKC
+70 DIPCEKC
-77 PSCTAFNEKNHPD
+77 PSCIAFNEKNHPD

-189 YIVEKENINVE
+189 YIVEKENIKVE
-200 EEVLHLI
+200 EEVLNLI

-219 NLLDKLVCCS
+219 NLLDKLACCS
-229 DNITVD
+229 TNITID
-235 DFYEIKGIVKE
+235 DFYEIKGTVKE
-246 EELFDIVNA
+246 EELFDIVSA
-255 LINGNTKDALRR
+255 LVNGNTKEALEK
-267 LDYLSKKGK
+267 LDYLGKKGK
-276 NLILFSTELIEYLK
+276 NLILFATELIEYLK

-299 ELDKDKIF
+299 GLDKDKIF
-307 EMIDILNNT
+307 EMIDILNDT
-316 VNNMKNSSYQKVL
+316 VNNMKNSCYQKVL
-329 LEVAFLKI
+329 LEVAFLKV
-337 ENLLGSIKKDEV
+337 ENLLKNIEIVDNEEKAVKK
-349 VEENV
+349 EEL
-354 QMKVEQQKP
+354 QEKP
-363 KEKVKEDNK
+363 KEKQKED
-372 DINKITL
+372 INNNV
-379 QEKETEINKI
+379 EKENEIEANKSNEQI
-389 NKQTFD
+389 FE

-418 CWINLSDYLYNKEFG
+418 CWVNLSDYLYNKEFG

-464 ALLNISKIESLL
+464 ALLNISKIESLI

-485 VSFVLDDEWE
+485 VSVVLDDEWE

-516 NMLEKPQESEKYDK
+516 FMLEKTQENEKYDK

>member
-21 QEYVTKILKNTIER
+21 QQYVTKILKNTIDR

-61 LLNCENPIN
+61 LLNCESPIN
-70 DKPCEKC
+70 DIPCEKC
-77 PSCTAFNEKNHPD
+77 PSCIAFNEKNHPD

-124 IIDEVHMLSIGAFN
+124 IIDEVHMLSIVAFN

-189 YIVEKENINVE
+189 YIVEKENIKVE
-200 EEVLHLI
+200 EEVLNLI

-219 NLLDKLVCCS
+219 NLLDKLACCS
-229 DNITVD
+229 TNITID
-235 DFYEIKGIVKE
+235 DFYEIKGTVKE
-246 EELFDIVNA
+246 EELFDIVSA
-255 LINGNTKDALRR
+255 LVNGNTKEALEK
-267 LDYLSKKGK
+267 LDYLGKKGK
-276 NLILFSTELIEYLK
+276 NLILFATELIEYLK

-299 ELDKDKIF
+299 GLDKDKIF
-307 EMIDILNNT
+307 EMIDILNDT
-316 VNNMKNSSYQKVL
+316 VNNMKNSCYQKVL
-329 LEVAFLKI
+329 LEVAFLKV
-337 ENLLGSIKKDEV
+337 ENLLKNIEIVDNEEKAVKK
-349 VEENV
+349 EEL
-354 QMKVEQQKP
+354 QEKP
-363 KEKVKEDNK
+363 KEKQKED
-372 DINKITL
+372 INNNV
-379 QEKETEINKI
+379 EKENEIEANKSNEQI
-389 NKQTFD
+389 FE

-418 CWINLSDYLYNKEFG
+418 CWVNLSDYLYNKEFG

-464 ALLNISKIESLL
+464 ALLNISKIESLI

-485 VSFVLDDEWE
+485 VSVVLDDEWE

-516 NMLEKPQESEKYDK
+516 FMLEKTQENEKYDK

>member
-21 QEYVTKILKNTIER
+21 QQYVTKILKNTIDR

-61 LLNCENPIN
+61 LLNCESPIN
-70 DKPCEKC
+70 DIPCEKC
-77 PSCTAFNEKNHPD
+77 PSCIAFNEKNHPD

-189 YIVEKENINVE
+189 YIVEKENIKVE
-200 EEVLHLI
+200 EEVLNLI

-219 NLLDKLVCCS
+219 NLLDKLACCS
-229 DNITVD
+229 TNITID

-246 EELFDIVNA
+246 EELFDIVSA
-255 LINGNTKDALRR
+255 LVNGNTKEALEK
-267 LDYLSKKGK
+267 LDYLGKKGK
-276 NLILFSTELIEYLK
+276 NLILFATELIEYLK

-299 ELDKDKIF
+299 GLDKDKIF
-307 EMIDILNNT
+307 EMIDILNDT
-316 VNNMKNSSYQKVL
+316 VNNMKNSCYQKVL
-329 LEVAFLKI
+329 LEVAFLKV
-337 ENLLGSIKKDEV
+337 ENLLKNIEIVDNEEKAVKK
-349 VEENV
+349 EEL
-354 QMKVEQQKP
+354 QEKP
-363 KEKVKEDNK
+363 KEKQKED
-372 DINKITL
+372 INNNV
-379 QEKETEINKI
+379 EKENEIEANKSNEQI
-389 NKQTFD
+389 FE

-418 CWINLSDYLYNKEFG
+418 CWVNLSDYLYNKEFG

-464 ALLNISKIESLL
+464 ALLNISKIESLI

-485 VSFVLDDEWE
+485 VSVVLDDEWE

-516 NMLEKPQESEKYDK
+516 FMLEKTQENEKYDK

>member
-21 QEYVTKILKNTIER
+21 QQYVTKILKNTIDR

-61 LLNCENPIN
+61 LLNCESPIN
-70 DKPCEKC
+70 DIPCEKC
-77 PSCTAFNEKNHPD
+77 PSCIAFNEKNHPD

-105 REIRDKV
+105 REIRNKV

-174 NFEKISEEDIVKKLK
+174 NFEKISEEDIIKKLK
-189 YIVEKENINVE
+189 YIVEKENIKVE
-200 EEVLHLI
+200 EEVLNLI

-219 NLLDKLVCCS
+219 NLLDKLACCS
-229 DNITVD
+229 TNITID

-246 EELFDIVNA
+246 EELFDIVSA
-255 LINGNTKDALRR
+255 LVNGNTKEALEK
-267 LDYLSKKGK
+267 LDYLGKKGK
-276 NLILFSTELIEYLK
+276 NLILFATELIEYLK

-299 ELDKDKIF
+299 GLDKDKIF
-307 EMIDILNNT
+307 EMIDILNDT
-316 VNNMKNSSYQKVL
+316 VNNMKNSCYQKVL
-329 LEVAFLKI
+329 LEVAFLKV
-337 ENLLGSIKKDEV
+337 ENLLKNIEIVDNEEKAVKK
-349 VEENV
+349 EEL
-354 QMKVEQQKP
+354 QEKP
-363 KEKVKEDNK
+363 KEKQKED
-372 DINKITL
+372 INNNV
-379 QEKETEINKI
+379 EKENEIEANKSNEQI
-389 NKQTFD
+389 FE

-418 CWINLSDYLYNKEFG
+418 CWVNLSDYLYNKEFG

-464 ALLNISKIESLL
+464 ALLNISKIESLI

-485 VSFVLDDEWE
+485 VSVVLDDEWE

-516 NMLEKPQESEKYDK
+516 FVLEKTQENEKYDK

>member
-21 QEYVTKILKNTIER
+21 QQYVTKILKNTIDR

-61 LLNCENPIN
+61 LLNCESPIN
-70 DKPCEKC
+70 DIPCEKC
-77 PSCTAFNEKNHPD
+77 PSCIAFNEKNHPD

-189 YIVEKENINVE
+189 YIVEKENIKVE
-200 EEVLHLI
+200 EEVLKLI

-219 NLLDKLVCCS
+219 NLLDKLACCS
-229 DNITVD
+229 TNITID

-246 EELFDIVNA
+246 EELFDIVSA
-255 LINGNTKDALRR
+255 LVNGNTKEALEK
-267 LDYLSKKGK
+267 LDYLGKKGK
-276 NLILFSTELIEYLK
+276 NLILFATELIEYLK

-299 ELDKDKIF
+299 GLDKDKIF
-307 EMIDILNNT
+307 EMIDILNDT
-316 VNNMKNSSYQKVL
+316 VNNMKNSCYQKVL
-329 LEVAFLKI
+329 LEVAFLKV
-337 ENLLGSIKKDEV
+337 ENLLKNIEIVDNEEKAVKK
-349 VEENV
+349 EEL
-354 QMKVEQQKP
+354 QEKP
-363 KEKVKEDNK
+363 KEKQKED
-372 DINKITL
+372 INNNV
-379 QEKETEINKI
+379 EKENEIEANKSNEQI
-389 NKQTFD
+389 FE

-418 CWINLSDYLYNKEFG
+418 CWVNLSDYLYNKEFG

-464 ALLNISKIESLL
+464 ALLNISKIESLI

-485 VSFVLDDEWE
+485 VSVVLDDEWE

-516 NMLEKPQESEKYDK
+516 IVLEKTQENEKYDK
-530 IESKEAPES
+530 IENKEALES

>member
-21 QEYVTKILKNTIER
+21 QQYVTKILKNTIDR

-61 LLNCENPIN
+61 LLNCESPIN
-70 DKPCEKC
+70 DIPCEKC
-77 PSCTAFNEKNHPD
+77 PSCIAFNEKNHPD

-189 YIVEKENINVE
+189 YIVEKENIKVE
-200 EEVLHLI
+200 EEVLNLI

-219 NLLDKLVCCS
+219 NLLDKLACCS
-229 DNITVD
+229 TNITID

-246 EELFDIVNA
+246 EELFDIVSA
-255 LINGNTKDALRR
+255 LVNGNTKEALEK
-267 LDYLSKKGK
+267 LDYLGKKGK
-276 NLILFSTELIEYLK
+276 NLILFAIELIEYLK

-299 ELDKDKIF
+299 GLDKDKIF
-307 EMIDILNNT
+307 EMIDILNDT
-316 VNNMKNSSYQKVL
+316 VNNMKNSCYQKVL
-329 LEVAFLKI
+329 LEVAFLKV
-337 ENLLGSIKKDEV
+337 ENLLKNIEIVDNEEKAVKK
-349 VEENV
+349 EEL
-354 QMKVEQQKP
+354 QEKP
-363 KEKVKEDNK
+363 KEKQKED
-372 DINKITL
+372 INNNV
-379 QEKETEINKI
+379 EKENEIEANKSNEQI
-389 NKQTFD
+389 FE

-418 CWINLSDYLYNKEFG
+418 CWVNLSDYLYNKEFG

-464 ALLNISKIESLL
+464 ALLNISKIESLI

-485 VSFVLDDEWE
+485 VSVVLDDEWE

-516 NMLEKPQESEKYDK
+516 FVLEKTQENEKYDK

>member
-21 QEYVTKILKNTIER
+21 QQYVTKILKNTIDR

-61 LLNCENPIN
+61 LLNCESPIN
-70 DKPCEKC
+70 DIPCEKC
-77 PSCTAFNEKNHPD
+77 PSCIAFNEKNHPD

-189 YIVEKENINVE
+189 YIVEKENIKVE
-200 EEVLHLI
+200 EEALNLI

-219 NLLDKLVCCS
+219 NLLDKLACCS
-229 DNITVD
+229 TNITID

-246 EELFDIVNA
+246 EELFDIVSA
-255 LINGNTKDALRR
+255 LVNGNTKEALEK
-267 LDYLSKKGK
+267 LDYLGKKGK
-276 NLILFSTELIEYLK
+276 NLILFATELIEYLK

-299 ELDKDKIF
+299 GLDKDKIF
-307 EMIDILNNT
+307 EMIDILNDT
-316 VNNMKNSSYQKVL
+316 VNNMKNSCYQKVL
-329 LEVAFLKI
+329 LEVAFLKV
-337 ENLLGSIKKDEV
+337 ENLLKNIEIVDNEEKAVKK
-349 VEENV
+349 EEL
-354 QMKVEQQKP
+354 QEKP
-363 KEKVKEDNK
+363 KEKQKED
-372 DINKITL
+372 INNNV
-379 QEKETEINKI
+379 EKENEIEANKSTEQI
-389 NKQTFD
+389 FE

-418 CWINLSDYLYNKEFG
+418 CWVNLSDYLYNKEFG

-464 ALLNISKIESLL
+464 ALLNISKIESLI

-485 VSFVLDDEWE
+485 VSVVLDDEWE

-516 NMLEKPQESEKYDK
+516 FVLEKTQENEKYDK
-530 IESKEAPES
+530 IENKEAPES

>member
-21 QEYVTKILKNTIER
+21 QQYVTKILKNTIDR

-61 LLNCENPIN
+61 LLNCESPIN
-70 DKPCEKC
+70 DIPCEKC
-77 PSCTAFNEKNHPD
+77 PSCIAFNEKNHPD

-189 YIVEKENINVE
+189 YIVEKENIKVE
-200 EEVLHLI
+200 EEVLNLI

-219 NLLDKLVCCS
+219 NLLDKLACCS
-229 DNITVD
+229 TNITID

-246 EELFDIVNA
+246 EERFDIVSA
-255 LINGNTKDALRR
+255 LVNGNTKEALEK
-267 LDYLSKKGK
+267 LDYLGKKGK
-276 NLILFSTELIEYLK
+276 NLILFATELIEYLK

-299 ELDKDKIF
+299 GLDKDKIF
-307 EMIDILNNT
+307 EMIDILNDT
-316 VNNMKNSSYQKVL
+316 VNNMKNSCYQKVL
-329 LEVAFLKI
+329 LEVAFLKV
-337 ENLLGSIKKDEV
+337 ENLLKNIEIVDNEEKAVKK
-349 VEENV
+349 EEL
-354 QMKVEQQKP
+354 QEKP
-363 KEKVKEDNK
+363 KEKQKED
-372 DINKITL
+372 INNNV
-379 QEKETEINKI
+379 EKENEIEANKSNEQI
-389 NKQTFD
+389 FE

-418 CWINLSDYLYNKEFG
+418 CWVNLSDYLYNKEFG

-464 ALLNISKIESLL
+464 ALLNISKIESLI

-485 VSFVLDDEWE
+485 VSVVLDDEWE

-516 NMLEKPQESEKYDK
+516 FVSEKTQENEKYDK
-530 IESKEAPES
+530 IENKEAPES

>member
-21 QEYVTKILKNTIER
+21 QQYVTKILKNTIDR

-61 LLNCENPIN
+61 LLNCESPIN
-70 DKPCEKC
+70 DIPCEKC
-77 PSCTAFNEKNHPD
+77 PSCIAFNEKNHPD

-189 YIVEKENINVE
+189 YIVEKENIKVE
-200 EEVLHLI
+200 EEVLKLI

-219 NLLDKLVCCS
+219 NLLDKLACCS
-229 DNITVD
+229 TNITID

-246 EELFDIVNA
+246 EELFDIVSA
-255 LINGNTKDALRR
+255 LVNGNTKEALEK
-267 LDYLSKKGK
+267 LDYLGKKGK
-276 NLILFSTELIEYLK
+276 NLILFATELIEYLK

-299 ELDKDKIF
+299 GLDKDKIF
-307 EMIDILNNT
+307 EMIDILNDT
-316 VNNMKNSSYQKVL
+316 VNNMKNSCYQKVL
-329 LEVAFLKI
+329 LEVAFLKV
-337 ENLLGSIKKDEV
+337 ENLLKNIEIVDNEEKAVKK
-349 VEENV
+349 EEL
-354 QMKVEQQKP
+354 QEKP
-363 KEKVKEDNK
+363 KEKQKED
-372 DINKITL
+372 INNNV
-379 QEKETEINKI
+379 EKENEIEANKSNEQI
-389 NKQTFD
+389 FEL
-395 INKIRINNALALA
+395 NKIRINNALALA

-418 CWINLSDYLYNKEFG
+418 CWVNLSDYLYNKEFG

-464 ALLNISKIESLL
+464 ALLNISKIESLI

-485 VSFVLDDEWE
+485 VSVVLDDEWE

-516 NMLEKPQESEKYDK
+516 FVLEKTQENEKYDK

>member
-21 QEYVTKILKNTIER
+21 QQYVTKILKNTIDR

-61 LLNCENPIN
+61 LLNCESPIN
-70 DKPCEKC
+70 DIPCEKC
-77 PSCTAFNEKNHPD
+77 PSCIAFNEKNHPD
-90 IIEMDAASNNGVDEI
+90 IIEMDSASNNGVDEI

-189 YIVEKENINVE
+189 YIVEKENIKVE
-200 EEVLHLI
+200 EEVLNLI

-229 DNITVD
+229 TNITID

-246 EELFDIVNA
+246 EELFDIVSA
-255 LINGNTKDALRR
+255 LVNGNTKEALEK
-267 LDYLSKKGK
+267 LDYLGKKGK
-276 NLILFSTELIEYLK
+276 NLILFATELIEYLK

-299 ELDKDKIF
+299 GLDKDKIF
-307 EMIDILNNT
+307 EMIDILNDT
-316 VNNMKNSSYQKVL
+316 VNNMKNSCYQKVL
-329 LEVAFLKI
+329 LEVAFLKV
-337 ENLLGSIKKDEV
+337 ENLLKNIEIVDNEEKAVKK
-349 VEENV
+349 EEL
-354 QMKVEQQKP
+354 QEKP
-363 KEKVKEDNK
+363 KEKQKED
-372 DINKITL
+372 INNNV
-379 QEKETEINKI
+379 EKENEIEANKSNEQI
-389 NKQTFD
+389 FE

-418 CWINLSDYLYNKEFG
+418 CWVNLSDYLYNKEFG

-464 ALLNISKIESLL
+464 ALLNISKIESLI

-485 VSFVLDDEWE
+485 VSVVLDDEWE

-516 NMLEKPQESEKYDK
+516 FVLEKTQENEKYDK
-530 IESKEAPES
+530 IENKEAPES